1 MPIRTLLQHYVNSLY
16 AAGQPD
22 ASLWLAAIAIGTTAA
37 VADWI
42 YRTAQAKTRAV
53 PIANKEE
60 RHGQQL

>member
-37 VADWI
+37 VAEWV
-42 YRTAQAKTRAV
+42 YRTAQTRTRAV
-53 PIANKEE
+53 PIIHNKEE
-60 RHGQQL
+60 RHGQ

>member
-37 VADWI
+37 VAEWV
-42 YRTAQAKTRAV
+42 YRTAQTRTRAV
-53 PIANKEE
+53 PIINNKEE
-60 RHGQQL
+60 RHGQ